1 MLTEKLLEILTDE
14 ENLLSSILKT
24 AEEKQVALVS
34 NNRDSLDASIKEEE
48 KFLPRLRE
56 IEISRIK
63 ALQSIY
69 LSAGKKADDYTIGAL
84 LGEFEENLT
93 EDEKNNLSEKQK
105 KIRELINTI
114 TKLNE
119 QNLYLINHSRRFIN
133 ETINA
138 IINSSDRSILDKK
151 V

>member
-1 MLTEKLLEILTDE
+1 MLTEKLTGILKDE

-24 AEEKQVALVS
+24 AEEKQTALVA
-34 NNRDSLDASIKEEE
+34 NNRDALDACIKEEE

-56 IEISRIK
+56 IEFSRIK
-63 ALQSIY
+63 AIQSVY
-69 LSAGKKADDYTIGAL
+69 LTAGKKTNDFTIGAL
-84 LGEFEENLT
+84 ISEFEENLSD
-93 EDEKNNLSEKQK
+93 EEKNILTEKQEA
-105 KIRELINTI
+105 IRNLINTI

-119 QNLYLINHSRRFIN
+119 QNLFLINHSRRFIN

-138 IINSSDRSILDKK
+138 IINSSERSILDKK